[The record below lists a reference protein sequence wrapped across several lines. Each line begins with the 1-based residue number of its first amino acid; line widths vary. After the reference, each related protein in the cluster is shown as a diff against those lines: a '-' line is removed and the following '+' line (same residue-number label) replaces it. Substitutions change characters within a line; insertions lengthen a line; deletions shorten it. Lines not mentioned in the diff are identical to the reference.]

1 MKTGPEITTSSKWV
15 PARQVTRQ
23 TSVGSSQAGNGNW
36 PRRLK
41 GQISIA

>member
-1 MKTGPEITTSSKWV
+1 MKTGPEITPSSKWV
-15 PARQVTRQ
+15 PARKVTRQ

-41 GQISIA
+41 GEVSIA